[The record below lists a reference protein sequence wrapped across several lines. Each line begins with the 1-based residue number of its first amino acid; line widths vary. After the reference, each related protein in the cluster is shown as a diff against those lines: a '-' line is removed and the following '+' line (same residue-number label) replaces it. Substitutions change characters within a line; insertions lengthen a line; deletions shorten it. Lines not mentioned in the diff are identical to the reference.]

1 MTGNSSS
8 LMVCSC
14 SRRYLSDP
22 QKYPL
27 RGVSQSG
34 LFFLFNVFAPIRGND
49 TAYKHTTG
57 NVSVYRLTAFYAK
70 NK

>member
-1 MTGNSSS
+1 
-8 LMVCSC
+8 
-14 SRRYLSDP
+14 LSGP